1 LFSSAHASDK
11 MSFTSTNRDF
21 INKQTSQYS
30 QNKTSRQRMTT
41 LLEEDPEV
49 KSISTLMGR
58 LSISNKSMEDY

>member
-1 LFSSAHASDK
+1 